1 MAGVL
6 SLLSVELGMI
16 SDKLVWHDWTT
27 GRKVP
32 DNVPVGELLL
42 VEIDSRGKQYSSA
55 QFFLNG
61 SGQKMGTVGDVFH
74 WDRKIIRWAS
84 IQHLVDA

>member
-1 MAGVL
+1 MAGVV

-16 SDKLVWHDWTT
+16 SDKLVWHNWKE

-32 DNVPVGELLL
+32 DDVPVDTLLL
-42 VEIDSRGKQYSSA
+42 VEIDSKLKQYSSA